1 MFWCIALLSILSH
14 FSYFDSLFGLIK
26 ICHNSHFVFLFT
38 IRTSRR
44 KKSGNILSVR
54 TALTGTVKE
63 RQREVQVRDP
73 CLALAI

>member
-14 FSYFDSLFGLIK
+14 FSYFDSLFELVK
-26 ICHNSHFVFLFT
+26 LCHNSRFVFLFAV
-38 IRTSRR
+38 RTSKR
-44 KKSGNILSVR
+44 KKSSNILSVR

-63 RQREVQVRDP
+63 REREVQVSDP